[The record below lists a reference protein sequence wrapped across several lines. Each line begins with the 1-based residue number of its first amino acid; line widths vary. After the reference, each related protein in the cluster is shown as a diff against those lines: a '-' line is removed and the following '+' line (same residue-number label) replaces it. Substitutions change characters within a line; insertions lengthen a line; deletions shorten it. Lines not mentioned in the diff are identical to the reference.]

1 MISGRR
7 QATEQGEKRN
17 GSDGSHAGLPRTPH
31 TTRRFARWSARRK
44 RDVCV
49 VLVMLLL
56 GVGTIITLSHG
67 SLQVSG
73 QAQVAQP
80 GISPVGETPTSTS
93 GGSPIPGAT
102 VTVRTALARNYP
114 FPSSNIGLMQP
125 AVDARGNVWVGEMY
139 ANRFARLDTQ
149 TGVVTTW
156 LPPDGKNGIM
166 TTVVDAQGNL
176 WFVDQGANYI
186 GRFDP
191 VRQTFRIFPLGTVHG
206 RQMGPQDLQFDT
218 SGKLWFTAPAAGQ
231 IGRLDPVTDRVQTW
245 PVPAPSA
252 GIPSTP
258 FSLTVLPNGQIW
270 FGDITGGAVG
280 HLDSTTGRVTLYH
293 LVDPQA
299 TVFSMA
305 HDAQGRIWFTEIVPG
320 KLGMIDPTTGRVT
333 ELSVPAMSGRSAA
346 LYRLV
351 AEHNGDIW
359 FVDNGA
365 NALVRYTPGKATYT
379 FFRLSAPSGGLY
391 GLTLDGAGRLWF
403 SASGPSTNVIGEMSP

>member
-1 MISGRR
+1 MISRR
-7 QATEQGEKRN
+7 GQTAEPGEIRN
-17 GSDGSHAGLPRTPH
+17 GSEGPHAGLPRTPH

-114 FPSSNIGLMQP
+114 FPSSNIGLMQT

-156 LPPDGKNGIM
+156 IPPDGKNGIM

-176 WFVDQGANYI
+176 WFVEQGANYI

-191 VRQTFRIFPLGTVHG
+191 VRQTFRIFPLGTMQS
-206 RQMGPQDLQFDT
+206 RIMGPQALQFDAR
-218 SGKLWFTAPAAGQ
+218 GFLWFTAAVGGR
-231 IGRLDPVTDRVQTW
+231 IGRLDPATGALQTW
-245 PVPAPSA
+245 PVPPPRP
-252 GIPSTP
+252 G
-258 FSLTVLPNGQIW
+258 VLP
-270 FGDITGGAVG
+270 
-280 HLDSTTGRVTLYH
+280 
-293 LVDPQA
+293 
-299 TVFSMA
+299 
-305 HDAQGRIWFTEIVPG
+305 
-320 KLGMIDPTTGRVT
+320 
-333 ELSVPAMSGRSAA
+333 
-346 LYRLV
+346 
-351 AEHNGDIW
+351 
-359 FVDNGA
+359 
-365 NALVRYTPGKATYT
+365 
-379 FFRLSAPSGGLY
+379 
-391 GLTLDGAGRLWF
+391 
-403 SASGPSTNVIGEMSP
+403 SPY